1 MTCVEK
7 TDRSTCKLHIYS
19 YVISKARTGN
29 YYFQCNIM
37 NMLKVALRVACR
49 GPRVVQIHIR
59 SSDILALDPSQPTT
73 LFRKTGNIVLG
84 YVYRLV

>member
-1 MTCVEK
+1 
-7 TDRSTCKLHIYS
+7 
-19 YVISKARTGN
+19 
-29 YYFQCNIM
+29 M